1 MNWRLIIF
9 ASSRFARPV
18 VGTWTAWLAEPAW
31 GMGRPSGPMD
41 WTIDG
46 VRSAGKVYII
56 FYNIYIY

>member
-1 MNWRLIIF
+1 MNRRLIIF
-9 ASSRFARPV
+9 ASSHFARPV

-56 FYNIYIY
+56 L